1 MGNKKRLTAAEFD
14 LILPHLQR
22 RHFEERNISA
32 IRRVL
37 VEGVMQKQIVAELG
51 LTKEAVSSLI
61 NRAWKSHLEHGECPP
76 GWRRVEVILPPEY
89 ADLVEGLAILARKRT
104 KK

>member
-14 LILPHLQR
+14 VILPHLRKRQ
-22 RHFEERNISA
+22 FEERNINA

-37 VEGVMQKQIVAELG
+37 VDGVMQKEIVAELG

-61 NRAWKSHLEHGECPP
+61 SRAWKSHLEHGECPP
-76 GWRRVEVILPPEY
+76 GWRRVQVALPSEY
-89 ADLVEGLAILARKRT
+89 ADVVEGLAVMARKRA